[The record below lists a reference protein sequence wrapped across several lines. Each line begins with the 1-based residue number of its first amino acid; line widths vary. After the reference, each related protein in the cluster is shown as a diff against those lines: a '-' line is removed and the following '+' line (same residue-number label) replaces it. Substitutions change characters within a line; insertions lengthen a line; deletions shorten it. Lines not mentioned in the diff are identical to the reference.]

1 MAPCEPGSASRHL
14 TRIDGGVVMGLS
26 FGKRGGSGCVAGAS
40 PPARRRTSARRRPH
54 CEAMEARRLLST
66 SSAPAEGYLSPGT
79 GEVAKAQ
86 SMMSS
91 VAGQAFQKYA
101 SELQRL
107 EQSSDVTRAEF
118 ANLENDIEQLA
129 ADIDSSDEM
138 SDTDA
143 EDETQQFIM
152 VQDAVDQAFVAGSY
166 TKTGWNQ
173 LETEM
178 ADGLSDVSITTNLP
192 QQTVDQMKVIARAA
206 HVTAAESQQLTA
218 DQQALI
224 TALGSHADSD
234 LGGTTPRDPVVVYY
248 QGQVNQFV
256 HKR

>member
-1 MAPCEPGSASRHL
+1 MCG
-14 TRIDGGVVMGLS
+14 
-26 FGKRGGSGCVAGAS
+26 
-40 PPARRRTSARRRPH
+40 
-54 CEAMEARRLLST
+54 
-66 SSAPAEGYLSPGT
+66 
-79 GEVAKAQ
+79 
-86 SMMSS
+86 
-91 VAGQAFQKYA
+91 
-101 SELQRL
+101 
-107 EQSSDVTRAEF
+107 
-118 ANLENDIEQLA
+118 
-129 ADIDSSDEM
+129 
-138 SDTDA
+138 TDA

-178 ADGLSDVSITTNLP
+178 ADGLYNVSMTTNLP
-192 QQTVDQMKVIARAA
+192 EQTVAQMKVIARAA

-218 DQQALI
+218 DQQALT